1 MKKPPLHYVDADPT
15 AFRVL
20 NEIGIIAQLARAR
33 LEEAAGDSL
42 SGAGFSV
49 LNHLARLPGDWS
61 PARLARAFQLTKGA
75 MTNTLQRLEAAGL
88 VRIAASPDDGRV
100 KHVRLTRAGE
110 KARNATLA
118 RLAPGMAALAG
129 AFPAAYFA
137 DLLPR
142 LASLRAYL
150 DAARDE

>member
-1 MKKPPLHYVDADPT
+1 MTKPPRYLDGDPP

-20 NEIGIIAQLARAR
+20 NEIGIIAQLSRAR
-33 LEEAAGDSL
+33 LEAAAGDEL

-75 MTNTLQRLEAAGL
+75 MTNTLQRLEASGF
-88 VRIAASPDDGRV
+88 VRIEPAPDDGRV
-100 KHVRLTRAGE
+100 KHVRLTRAG
-110 KARNATLA
+110 KAARNGTLA
-118 RLAPGMAALAG
+118 RMAPSMAALLKAL
-129 AFPAAYFA
+129 PATFFA

-142 LASLRAYL
+142 LADLRAHL
-150 DAARDE
+150 DAARDA